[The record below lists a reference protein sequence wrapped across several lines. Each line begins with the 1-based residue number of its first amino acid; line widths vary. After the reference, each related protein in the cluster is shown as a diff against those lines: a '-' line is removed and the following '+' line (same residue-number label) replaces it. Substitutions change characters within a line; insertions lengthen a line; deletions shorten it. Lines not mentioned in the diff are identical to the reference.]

1 MSWNRIFATYA
12 GEGDEESTSDKE
24 ESIVLQVKIG
34 NDNKL
39 ELMSQ
44 YFGYTREFHEESGQY
59 EQYPFFCYVKNNELF
74 IDFGAGLDDE
84 RYAKSNLPIKEII
97 PNEFFTYFNGLDED
111 AEKWTYRIEKVTP
124 I

>member
-1 MSWNRIFATYA
+1 MSWNRVFATYA
-12 GEGDEESTSDKE
+12 GEGDESTSNKE
-24 ESIVLQVKIG
+24 EKIVLQVKIG

-44 YFGYTREFHEESGQY
+44 YFGYTREFYEESGQY
-59 EQYPFFCYVKNNELF
+59 EQYPFFCYVENNELF

-111 AEKWTYRIEKVTP
+111 AEKWTYRIETVTP

>member
-12 GEGDEESTSDKE
+12 GEGDLESTSDKE
-24 ESIVLQVKIG
+24 ENIILQVKIG
-34 NDNKL
+34 ADNKL

-44 YFGYTREFHEESGQY
+44 YFGYTRELDEESGSY
-59 EQYPFFCYVKNNELF
+59 EQYPFFSSIKNNEL
-74 IDFGAGLDDE
+74 ILDFGAGLDGE

-111 AEKWTYRIEKVTP
+111 AEKWTYRIEKVTL